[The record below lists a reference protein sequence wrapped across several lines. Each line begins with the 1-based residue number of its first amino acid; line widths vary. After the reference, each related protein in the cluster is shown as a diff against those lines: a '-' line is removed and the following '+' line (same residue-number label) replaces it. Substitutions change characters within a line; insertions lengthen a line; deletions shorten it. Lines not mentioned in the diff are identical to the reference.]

1 MTKRQK
7 AFLNLNKDG
16 VVLENQDNRNA
27 GEIQQAW
34 PEFIPT
40 EVAQIIKNEGH

>member
-7 AFLNLNKDG
+7 AFLNLNND
-16 VVLENQDNRNA
+16 VIVLENQDNKNSN
-27 GEIQQAW
+27 EIQQAW

-40 EVAQIIKNEGH
+40 EVA